1 MEPVTFSPVG
11 VVHSPHKELAGM
23 PVQPPAAAG
32 FTGEIELLPEYAE
45 GLLDI
50 EGFSHLMVFYHLH
63 KGAGPLLSATPFLD
77 TKPHGVFASR
87 IPRRPNPL
95 GFSVVRLL
103 SREGCVLKI
112 GNVDI
117 LDGTPVLDVK
127 PYVAEFDAYPDAASG
142 WFSGKLGG
150 ISEKR
155 SDDRFV

>member
-1 MEPVTFSPVG
+1 MESVVFSPVG

-23 PVQPPAAAG
+23 PVQPPAAAD
-32 FTGEIELLPEYAE
+32 FTGEIELLPEFAE

-50 EGFSHLMVFYHLH
+50 DGFSHLMVFYHLH
-63 KGAGPLLSATPFLD
+63 KSAGPLLSATPFLD

-103 SREGCVLKI
+103 SREGYVLKI

-117 LDGTPVLDVK
+117 LDGTPVLDIK
-127 PYVAEFDAYPDAASG
+127 PYVAEFDAYSDAASG
-142 WFSGKLGG
+142 WFAGKLSG

-155 SDDRFV
+155 SDDRFL